1 MEQSPMSVKDHEEC
15 PFIKPH
21 RLNAFQII
29 SLYTEF
35 NLFGMFEK
43 EKNAEFTTKTPRS
56 IVVAKLE
63 EIAQLDGRFKV
74 IKQNGIL
81 ILEEIE
87 TRINEQLI
95 IDTNFYFLT
104 NFYEISS
111 SCYIVEANKIAGDV
125 LEYRKFLDQFLKPS
139 LNEILARM

>member
-43 EKNAEFTTKTPRS
+43 EKNAKFTTKTPRS

-81 ILEEIE
+81 RLEEIE

-95 IDTNFYFLT
+95 IDT

-125 LEYRKFLDQFLKPS
+125 LEYRKFLNQFLKPS

>member
-21 RLNAFQII
+21 RLNAFPII

-43 EKNAEFTTKTPRS
+43 EKNAKFTTKTPRS

-81 ILEEIE
+81 RLEEIE

-95 IDTNFYFLT
+95 IDT

-125 LEYRKFLDQFLKPS
+125 LEYRKFLNQFLKPS

>member
-21 RLNAFQII
+21 RLNAFPII

-81 ILEEIE
+81 RLEEIE

-95 IDTNFYFLT
+95 IDT